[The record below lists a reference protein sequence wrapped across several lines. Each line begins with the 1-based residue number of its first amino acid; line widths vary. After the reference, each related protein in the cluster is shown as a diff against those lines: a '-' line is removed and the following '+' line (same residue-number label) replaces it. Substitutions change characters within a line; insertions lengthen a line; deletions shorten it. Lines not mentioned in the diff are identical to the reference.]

1 MERCPN
7 CGYKASFNWPN
18 LVRGIAFF
26 GMFWLWARS
35 GYQHGWVGLSA
46 LFLYVIG
53 VFETKIRN
61 NRDDEAAKKLGA
73 PVAPVADEVRDRIRS
88 ETSQ

>member
-7 CGYKASFNWPN
+7 CGYKAPFNWPD
-18 LVRGIAFF
+18 LLGTVAFG

-35 GYQHGWVGLSA
+35 GYQHGWLGLAA

-53 VFETKIRN
+53 MAEMKIRN
-61 NRDDEAAKKLGA
+61 NRDDQAAKK
-73 PVAPVADEVRDRIRS
+73 PRVPIADEVRDRIRS